1 MSTSQV
7 AELAK
12 PELVISIS
20 CQLSAM
26 FVDWGDFC
34 FRIDGAFMR
43 NSISNRGHCLAV
55 EGDLVPFNGEDA
67 LERCWWSSS
76 VGRNR
81 MRRGGV

>member
-12 PELVISIS
+12 PELVIPIS
-20 CQLSAM
+20 CQLSAI

-67 LERCWWSSS
+67 LDEMLVVVVCRQES
-76 VGRNR
+76 NE
-81 MRRGGV
+81 